1 MKIYTPQAILDQVPT
16 KSLQGPAVILA
27 GPQAN
32 LPLLVLAGI
41 ELTADFPQAEK
52 QSTHYEIRDGY
63 DFLSLSL
70 PDLGMTGQALARMD
84 AYLKADRLLVT
95 GSQHLLDKL
104 DRQLALARPPD
115 RLPLQA
121 LILFFNSLLDEEA
134 GLLDDIDDQIES
146 LESMDEADP
155 RERLASIVPIR
166 KKLQGLKRY
175 YQGLLEVFEEM
186 GSDGNQHFSSDQIKV
201 LRAQKKKADRILRTI
216 VDLRD
221 QLNQAREAL
230 QNQLD
235 ISLNET
241 MRFFTVITAVF
252 LPPTLLV
259 GWYGMNLRM
268 PELDYALTYPLV
280 ALASFAFIVLSLLF
294 SKKKGWF

>member
-1 MKIYTPQAILDQVPT
+1 MKIYTPQAFFDQVPS
-16 KSLQGPAVILA
+16 KALQGPAV
-27 GPQAN
+27 
-32 LPLLVLAGI
+32 LLSGSHESQTLFTLAGI
-41 ELTADFPQAEK
+41 QVSDDFPQAKK

-70 PDLGMTGQALARMD
+70 PDLGIPDQKPARLE
-84 AYLKADRLLVT
+84 AYLMADRLLVR
-95 GSQHLLDKL
+95 GDQELLDKL
-104 DRQLALARPPD
+104 DHQLALARPSD
-115 RLPLQA
+115 RLPSRA
-121 LILFFNSLLDEEA
+121 LILFFNNLLEEAVSLLDEM
-134 GLLDDIDDQIES
+134 DDQIDNLES
-146 LESMDEADP
+146 LEEADP
-155 RERLASIVPIR
+155 RQRLASILPIR
-166 KKLQGLKRY
+166 KKLQGLKHY

-186 GSDGNQHFSSDQIKV
+186 GSEGNQHFSSDQLKV
-201 LRAQKKKADRILRTI
+201 LRAQKKKTDRILRSI
-216 VDLRD
+216 VNLRD

-280 ALASFAFIVLSLLF
+280 ALASFAFIILSLIF
-294 SKKKGWF
+294 CKKKGWF